1 MNIKYLTLLLCPLM
15 LLLAA
20 SCSDDDDNSGDAW
33 QKANAAYWDS
43 IYADTQAKVEAG
55 NASWKIY
62 KKYSLE
68 SSLSTL
74 GKTDYIVVH
83 VLNKGTGSGCP
94 LYTDSVRVRYTG
106 RLIPTA
112 QYPDGYVFDTN
123 NPYNLPDSQAAVSD
137 FAVSALVPGFATALQ
152 YMHIGDK
159 WEVYIP
165 WTLGYGETASGSI
178 PAYSVLRFTIQLVAY
193 SHAGSSLPTFNAKKR
208 K

>member
-20 SCSDDDDNSGDAW
+20 SCSDDDNNVDTWPSD
-33 QKANAAYWDS
+33 NAAYWDS
-43 IYADTQAKVEAG
+43 LYTATAQKVAAG
-55 NASWKIY
+55 DASWKII
-62 KKYSLE
+62 KNYSLE
-68 SSLSTL
+68 GSLSTL
-74 GKTDYIVVH
+74 GKTDSIIVN
-83 VLNKGTGSGCP
+83 VLNEGTGSGCP

-112 QYPDGYVFDTN
+112 QYPEGYVFDTN

-137 FAVSALVPGFATALQ
+137 FAVSSLVPGFATALQ

-208 K
+208 I